1 VEHVCIICIHQ
12 KIIKVG
18 PILVF
23 VNHIKNL
30 QMKMIV
36 VAKDMNRMIQMNAN
50 EELINGKSAPD
61 WLLEPR
67 PDSFFKLAGTHS
79 LEECK
84 SLFMDIPDYYKLT
97 AYTIIQLTAKT
108 NKDVN
113 MNNCRVFRQLLYSV
127 YIDLKAKKEKD
138 IHLPYYWFSDG
149 VMIEPEWIVR
159 ITNGII
165 GWRCD
170 DSRKEC
176 NMSDECIFW
185 DGKI

>member
-1 VEHVCIICIHQ
+1 LIGID
-12 KIIKVG
+12 IKMV
-18 PILVF
+18 
-23 VNHIKNL
+23 
-30 QMKMIV
+30 
-36 VAKDMNRMIQMNAN
+36 DD
-50 EELINGKSAPD
+50 LINGKPAAD

-67 PDSFFKLAGTHS
+67 SDSFFRLAGTHD
-79 LEECK
+79 LEERK
-84 SLFMDIPDYYKLT
+84 SLFMYIPDYYKLT
-97 AYTIIQLTAKT
+97 AYTIIQLAANT

-113 MNNCRVFRQLLYSV
+113 MNKCRIFRQLLYLV
-127 YIDLKAKKEKD
+127 YVDMKAKKEID

-176 NMSDECIFW
+176 NMRDECIFW
-185 DGKI
+185 NDKNE